1 MLGMRE
7 VIPGMAAQ
15 GVYLVNRRVLS
26 ASGFHVDTRPSAVC
40 LCLDVRKT

>member
-7 VIPGMAAQ
+7 VIPGMPAQ
-15 GVYLVNRRVLS
+15 GVYLVNCRVLS
-26 ASGFHVDTRPSAVC
+26 ASGFHVDTPSAVC